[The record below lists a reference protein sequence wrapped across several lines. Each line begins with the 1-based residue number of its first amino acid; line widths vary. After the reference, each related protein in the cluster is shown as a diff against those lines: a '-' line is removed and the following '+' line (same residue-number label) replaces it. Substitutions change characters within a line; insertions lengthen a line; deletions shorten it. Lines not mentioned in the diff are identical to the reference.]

1 MKPPLQRIEEFLN
14 DLNKF
19 EVRFKNISR
28 KCGSCGHLVEIA
40 DMKLLSDAVP
50 RETTKKL
57 EAALREAA
65 KDLKT
70 LKAVGTL
77 ERIADILDGGEK

>member
-1 MKPPLQRIEEFLN
+1 MKPPLQRIEEFLEN
-14 DLNKF
+14 P
-19 EVRFKNISR
+19 ERGEYSIVA
-28 KCGSCGHLVEIA
+28 IA
-40 DMKLLSDAVP
+40 HIC
-50 RETTKKL
+50 KL